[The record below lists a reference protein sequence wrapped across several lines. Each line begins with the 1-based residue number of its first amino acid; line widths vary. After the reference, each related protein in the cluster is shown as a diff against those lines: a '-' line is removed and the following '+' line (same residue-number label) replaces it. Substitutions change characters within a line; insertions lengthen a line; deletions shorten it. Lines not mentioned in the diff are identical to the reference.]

1 MSCRLTQN
9 SRRSENGTEMNNKVS
24 IKGDGGKIVVE
35 VFDYENPLAQNPDD
49 ASWLKATLTCAI
61 GSFSGAWETA
71 FTTYDLMALHDR
83 MEQVLRSAFGRA
95 SFQNTEGD
103 LTLNVEFS
111 KSGKVQI
118 DGVAEPHGSV
128 KAALHYIFASDP
140 SAVAETVRELKQVI
154 ERFPVKQV
162 QP

>member
-1 MSCRLTQN
+1 
-9 SRRSENGTEMNNKVS
+9 MNYSVS
-24 IKGDGGKIVVE
+24 FAGEGAKIVME
-35 VFDYENPLAQNPDD
+35 VFDYENPLAQHPDD
-49 ASWLKATLTCAI
+49 ASWLKTALTFEV
-61 GSFSGAWETA
+61 GSFSGAFKTA
-71 FTTYDLMALHDR
+71 FTTHDLVALHDR
-83 MEQVLRSAFGRA
+83 TEQVLKSLSGRA

-118 DGVAEPHGSV
+118 DGVAEPHGLV
-128 KAALHYIFASDP
+128 KAALHFSFASDP
-140 SAVAETVRELKQVI
+140 SAVAETVRELKHVI